1 MDNKIAELKP
11 ADIATI
17 SEAENKLNQNRDNK
31 VALVAYNT
39 K

>member
-17 SEAENKLNQNRDNK
+17 SETEKKLNQDRDIK